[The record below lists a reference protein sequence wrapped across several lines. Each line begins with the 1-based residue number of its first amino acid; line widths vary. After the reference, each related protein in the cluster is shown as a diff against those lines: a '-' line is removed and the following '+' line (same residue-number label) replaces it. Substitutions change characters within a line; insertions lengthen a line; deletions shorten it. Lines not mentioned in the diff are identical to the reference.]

1 MNQKLKGLW
10 LLFCVCVLQISYA
23 QEKKITGTVSDNAG
37 IPLPGVSV
45 LVKGT
50 TSGAQTD
57 FDGKYAIKA
66 ESNQILIFSY
76 IGMKTQEV
84 PANSSVINITL
95 KDESVELEGV
105 VVTTALGVKREKKS
119 LGYASQQISGADLVS
134 GGAGSQNVSNLLSGK
149 AAGVEVSR
157 NTNFGGSTN
166 VVIRGNKSLTGNNQA
181 LWVIDGVPVDNSN
194 NNTANQTTGRG
205 GYDYGNSVADINQE
219 DIESINI
226 LKGAAAT
233 ALYGSRAA
241 NGVVMVTTKK
251 GKKGDDKKV
260 GFTFSSSMS
269 VGTVD
274 KSTFPTYQ
282 NKYGSGYGFGTS
294 FLDENAI
301 PTVDT
306 SNDASYGD
314 AFNGKP
320 VYQWNSVTP
329 YSENYGKATPWSAAA
344 NGPVTFFQTAQTN
357 TNSISLEKST
367 ERSNLSMSYVN
378 TIQTGIL
385 PNSELKKNQLSAR
398 FSQKITDKLTANAY
412 AAVTLQNTVG
422 RNSTGYN
429 DNIMGEFR
437 QWWQTN
443 VDVKE
448 LKNVYN
454 ASGGQNITWNWAD
467 PTSADLQPAYWDNP
481 YFTRYQNYSSDNKTR
496 LFSYASLNYEITS
509 WLSALG
515 RVSLDTYKQL
525 QEERRAVGSTATGF
539 GLSPVDEKS
548 GYQRYDINFQE
559 INYDF
564 MLNFNKKFGDNI
576 SLTGVLG
583 SNIRRDKRDNVLS
596 STIGGLVEP
605 GMYALSNS
613 RYELPFPTENVA
625 DWGVNGIYAQGSLGY
640 KDTYFIDASVRRDV
654 SSTLPK
660 GNNAYTYPA
669 ISGSLLFSNL
679 VKTNWLNLG
688 KFRVNYAEVGNDAE
702 PLSLVNTYTRSSN
715 FNGESM
721 YTLPNTNKNP
731 NLKPERTKSF
741 EVGLE
746 TSTFDKRLGLDIT
759 YYKTNT
765 VDQIV
770 STAVSSS
777 SGFTTAWVN
786 GGNIENSGLEI
797 QLTGTPVKT
806 ENFRWDV
813 TVNWSNNRSKVVSL
827 PSGVDNLQIASFQG
841 GVTINATPGEAYGT
855 LKGTDYVYTNGERT
869 VDQKTGKYLISSTSD
884 NVIGNITPDWIGG
897 IRNKFTYKNVSM
909 GFLIDTQKG
918 GDIFSLDMY
927 YGLANGLYPETAIGN
942 QRENGIVNQGVG
954 VITNSDGSTTVIPNT
969 VSTVNTNDTPAK
981 TGPGAYSNN
990 YGYLAQPAKAFVYDA
1005 SYIKLREVSI
1015 TYTFPKTMFE
1025 GTFVN
1030 AATLSLLGSNL
1041 WIISKNLPYA
1051 DPESGLSSGNKSRGY
1066 SVGSLPTTRDIGFN
1080 LTFKF

>member
-1 MNQKLKGLW
+1 MKQKIKGFMVF
-10 LLFCVCVLQISYA
+10 LFVLVLQFSFA

-50 TSGAQTD
+50 KSGAQTD
-57 FDGKYAIKA
+57 FDGKYSIKA
-66 ESNQILIFSY
+66 EPSQILIFSY

-84 PANSSVINITL
+84 AASSSVINVKL
-95 KDESVELEGV
+95 KDDSVELEGV
-105 VVTTALGVKREKKS
+105 VVTTAMGVKREKKS
-119 LGYASQQISGADLVS
+119 LGYATQQISGNDLD
-134 GGAGSQNVSNLLSGK
+134 GGAGNTNVSNLLAGK
-149 AAGVEVSR
+149 AAGVEISR

-181 LWVIDGVPVDNSN
+181 LWVIDGVPVDNSSSN
-194 NNTANQTTGRG
+194 NSTQETGRG
-205 GYDYGNSVADINQE
+205 GYDYGNNIADINQE

-251 GKKGDDKKV
+251 GKKGDDNKV
-260 GFTFSSSMS
+260 GFTFSSSMT

-274 KSTFPTYQ
+274 KSTFPKYQ
-282 NKYGSGYGFGTS
+282 NQYGGGYGFGTS

-314 AFNGKP
+314 PFNGNQ
-320 VYQWNSVTP
+320 VYQWDSVTP
-329 YSENYGKATPWSAAA
+329 YSKNYGKSTAWNAAQ
-344 NGPVTFFQTAQTN
+344 NGPVTFFKSAITN
-357 TNSISLEKST
+357 TNSLSLEKAT
-367 ERSNLSMSYVN
+367 ERSSLSMSYVN

-385 PNSELKKNQLSAR
+385 PNSELKKNQISAR

-412 AAVTLQNTVG
+412 AAVTLQNTIG

-429 DNIMGEFR
+429 DNIMTGFR

-448 LKNVYN
+448 LQNVYN

-467 PTSADLQPAYWDNP
+467 PNASQLQPAYWDNP
-481 YFTRYQNYSSDNKTR
+481 YFTRYQNYSSDSRNR

-525 QEERRAVGSTATGF
+525 QEERRAVGSSSTGF

-548 GYQRYDINFQE
+548 GYQRNDINFQE

-564 MLNFNKKFGDNI
+564 MLNFNKKFGEHL
-576 SLTGVLG
+576 SLIGVLG
-583 SNIRRDKRDNVLS
+583 SNVRRNKNDNMLS

-605 GMYALSNS
+605 GLYALTNS
-613 RYELPFPTENVA
+613 RFEQAYSPETKVS
-625 DWGVNGIYAQGSLGY
+625 WGVDGIYAQASLGY
-640 KDTYFIDASVRRDV
+640 MDTYFIDASIRRDV

-660 GNNAYTYPA
+660 GNNAYVYPA
-669 ISGSLLFSNL
+669 ISGSYLFSNAI
-679 VKTNWLNLG
+679 KADWLNLG
-688 KFRVNYAEVGNDAE
+688 KFRINYAEVGNDAL

-715 FNGESM
+715 FNGQPI
-721 YTLPNTNKNP
+721 YALPNTNKNP
-731 NLKPERTKSF
+731 DLKPERTKSF
-741 EVGLE
+741 EIGLE
-746 TSTFDKRLGLDIT
+746 TSTLNRRLGVDVT

-770 STAVSSS
+770 SAAVPAA
-777 SGFTTAWVN
+777 SGYTNAWIN

-797 QLTGTPVKT
+797 QITGTPVKT
-806 ENFRWDV
+806 ESFSWDV
-813 TVNWSNNRSKVVSL
+813 TINWSNNKSKVVSL
-827 PSGVDNLQIASFQG
+827 PGNIDNLEIASFQG
-841 GVTINATPGEAYGT
+841 GVTVNATKGEPYGS
-855 LKGTDYVYTNGERT
+855 LKGTDYVYTNGQRT
-869 VDQKTGKYLISSTSD
+869 VDQKTGKYLISGTSD
-884 NVIGNITPDWIGG
+884 NTIGNITPDWNGG
-897 IRNKFTYKNVSM
+897 LRNKLTYKNVSM
-909 GFLIDTQKG
+909 SFLIDTQKG

-927 YGLANGLYPETAIGN
+927 YGLANGLYPETAAGN
-942 QRENGIVNQGVG
+942 VRENGIVNAGVAPNG
-954 VITNSDGSTTVIPNT
+954 TPNT
-969 VSTVNTNDTPAK
+969 VSTVNTNDTPGK
-981 TGPGAYSNN
+981 TGPGAYSSN
-990 YGYLAQPAKAFVYDA
+990 YGYLAEPTKAFIYDA
-1005 SYIKLREVSI
+1005 SYVKLREVSI
-1015 TYTFPKTMFE
+1015 SYNFPKKAFE

-1030 AATLSLLGSNL
+1030 AATLSLIGSNL

-1051 DPESGLSSGNKSRGY
+1051 DPESGLGSGNRSRGY

>member
-1 MNQKLKGLW
+1 MKQRLKGFVVV
-10 LLFCVCVLQISYA
+10 LFVFALQVSFA
-23 QEKKITGTVSDNAG
+23 QQKVITGTVSDNAG
-37 IPLPGVSV
+37 IPLPGVSI

-50 TSGAQTD
+50 KSGTQSD
-57 FDGKYAIKA
+57 FDGKYSIKA
-66 ESNQILIFSY
+66 ESNQFLIFSY
-76 IGMKTQEV
+76 IGMKTQELA
-84 PANSSVINITL
+84 ANSSIVNVKL
-95 KDESVELEGV
+95 KDDSVELEGV

-119 LGYASQQISGADLVS
+119 LGYASQQISGKDLVNS
-134 GGAGSQNVSNLLSGK
+134 GAGNTNVANLLSGK

-181 LWVIDGVPVDNSN
+181 LWVVDGVPIDNSN
-194 NNTANQTTGRG
+194 SNSDNQNRGRG
-205 GYDYGNSVADINQE
+205 GYDYGNNAADINQE

-260 GFTFSSSMS
+260 GITFSSSMT

-274 KSTFPTYQ
+274 KSTFPKYQ
-282 NKYGSGYGFGTS
+282 NQYGGGYGFGSS
-294 FLDENAI
+294 FVDPESAI
-301 PTVDT
+301 PTVET

-314 AFNGKP
+314 PFSGNQ
-320 VYQWNSVTP
+320 VYQWDSLTP
-329 YSENYGKATPWSAAA
+329 YSKNYGKATSWNAAS
-344 NGPVTFFQTAQTN
+344 NGPISFFKSALTN
-357 TNSISLEKST
+357 TNSISIEKST
-367 ERSNLSMSYVN
+367 ERSSLSMSYVN

-412 AAVTLQNTVG
+412 AAVTLQSTVG
-422 RNSTGYN
+422 RNSTGYS
-429 DNIMGEFR
+429 DNIMSSFR

-448 LKNVYN
+448 LQNVYN
-454 ASGGQNITWNWAD
+454 ASGGQNVTWNWDLTAD
-467 PTSADLQPAYWDNP
+467 PLKPAYWDNP
-481 YFTRYQNYSSDNKTR
+481 YFTRYQSYSSDDRTR
-496 LFSYASLNYEITS
+496 LFSYASLNYEITN

-515 RVSLDTYKQL
+515 RVSLDTSKQL
-525 QEERRAVGSTATGF
+525 QEERRAVGSTATVF
-539 GLSPVDEKS
+539 GLSPVDENS
-548 GYQRYDINFQE
+548 GYQRFDVSFQE

-564 MLNFNKKFGDNI
+564 MLNFNKKFGDNL

-583 SNIRRDKRDNVLS
+583 SNIRRNKKDNVLS
-596 STIGGLVEP
+596 STIGGLVEA
-605 GMYALSNS
+605 GKYALSNS
-613 RYELPFPTENVA
+613 RYELPFPTENKV
-625 DWGVNGIYAQGSLGY
+625 DWGVNGIYAQGSIGFM
-640 KDTYFIDASVRRDV
+640 DTYFVDASIRGDV

-660 GNNAYTYPA
+660 ENNAYVYPA
-669 ISGSLLFSNL
+669 ISGSFLFSNL
-679 VKTNWLNLG
+679 VKADWLNLG
-688 KFRVNYAEVGNDAE
+688 KFRLNYAEVGNDAE
-702 PLSLVNTYTRSSN
+702 PLSLVNTYQRSSN
-715 FNGESM
+715 FNGQPI

-731 NLKPERTKSF
+731 SLKPERTKSF
-741 EVGLE
+741 EIGLE
-746 TSTFDKRLGLDIT
+746 TSTFNRRLGFDVT

-770 STAVSSS
+770 SAAVPAA
-777 SGFTTAWVN
+777 SGFTYAWIN
-786 GGNIENSGLEI
+786 GGNIENRGLEI

-806 ENFRWDV
+806 DNFSWDV
-813 TVNWSNNRSKVVSL
+813 TVNWSNNKSKVVSL
-827 PSGVDNLQIASFQG
+827 PGGIDNMEIASFQG
-841 GVTINATPGEAYGT
+841 GVTINATRGEAYGSI
-855 LKGTDYVYTNGERT
+855 KGTDYVYTDGQRT
-869 VDQKTGKYLISSTSD
+869 VDQKTGKYLISGTSD
-884 NVIGNITPDWIGG
+884 NTIGNVTPDWIGG
-897 IRNKFTYKNVSM
+897 LRNKLTYKNISLS
-909 GFLIDTQKG
+909 FLIDTQKG

-927 YGLANGLYPETAIGN
+927 YGLANGLYPETAAGN
-942 QRENGIVNQGVG
+942 VRENGIVNPGVG
-954 VITNSDGSTTVIPNT
+954 VINNPDGSQIIFPNT
-969 VSTVNTNDTPAK
+969 VSTVNNNDLPN
-981 TGPGAYSNN
+981 TGAGAYSSNF
-990 YGYLAQPAKAFVYDA
+990 GYQAKPNKGFIYDA
-1005 SYIKLREVSI
+1005 SYVKLREVSI
-1015 TYTFPKTMFE
+1015 SYNFPKKMFE